1 MKDVNLL
8 KSNGVDIEKALEL
21 FGDMEMYNSTLEDF
35 LKEIGNRLEKIK
47 KMKETSDMANY
58 AIEVHALKSDSK
70 YFGFTTLADF
80 AYQHEMASKQ
90 NNMFYVV
97 DHYDELTKEAIRI
110 VNLVEEYLGKDSS
123 VITEEVQKEETVVL
137 TDKTIL
143 VVDDSNV
150 TRNFVQK
157 IFSKQYKVLVATDG
171 TDAIN
176 IISNN
181 LDHKIVAVLLDLNMP
196 GLNGFDVL
204 EYFKTNNL
212 FSLIPVSIITSDNS
226 KETRDRVFSYGVVD
240 ILVKPF
246 NERDVKLVLDKTIY
260 FNDQL

>member
-8 KSNGVDIEKALEL
+8 ITNGVDVDKALEL
-21 FGDMEMYNSTLEDF
+21 FGDMDMYNNTLNDF
-35 LKEIGNRLEKIK
+35 LNEVFNRLERIK
-47 KMKETSDMANY
+47 KFKEISDMANY

-70 YFGFTTLADF
+70 YFGFTTLAELS
-80 AYQHEMASKQ
+80 YNHEMASKQ
-90 NNMFYVV
+90 NNMFYVM
-97 DHYDELTKEAIRI
+97 DHYDELIKEANRI
-110 VNLVEEYLGKDSS
+110 ISIVQQYMGQEVTTTNTEITNQDI
-123 VITEEVQKEETVVL
+123 VILKE
-137 TDKTIL
+137 KTIL

-157 IFSKQYKVLVATDG
+157 IFSKDFNVLVANNGDE
-171 TDAIN
+171 AIN
-176 IISNN
+176 IINNN
-181 LDHKIVAVLLDLNMP
+181 LNNKIVAVLLDLNMP

-226 KETRDRVFSYGVVD
+226 KETREKVFSYGVID

-246 NERDVKLVLDKTIY
+246 NERDVKMVLDKTIY